1 MYQKQLEEQKK
12 NMEKTLSEK
21 QKEGEM
27 MKQELDQQKNDLLFM
42 NQSKE
47 EELSKLSQEKK

>member
-1 MYQKQLEEQKK
+1 LYQKQLEEQKK